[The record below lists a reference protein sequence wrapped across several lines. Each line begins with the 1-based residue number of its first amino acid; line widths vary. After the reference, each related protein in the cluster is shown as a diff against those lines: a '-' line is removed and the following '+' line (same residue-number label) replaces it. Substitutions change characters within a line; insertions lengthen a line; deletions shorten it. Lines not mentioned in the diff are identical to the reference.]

1 MDVFRHSASRWDEKL
16 KSTDRRE
23 GERGR
28 DGERKKRE
36 GGREGSRVDAVG
48 VDTGLDG
55 WMMIDG
61 WMVVEINGIFS
72 KLINPFHL
80 ESSSVLYKKACV

>member
-28 DGERKKRE
+28 DGERKKRA

-55 WMMIDG
+55 
-61 WMVVEINGIFS
+61 
-72 KLINPFHL
+72 
-80 ESSSVLYKKACV
+80 

>member
-36 GGREGSRVDAVG
+36 GGREGMRERSRLDAVG

-55 WMMIDG
+55 
-61 WMVVEINGIFS
+61 
-72 KLINPFHL
+72 
-80 ESSSVLYKKACV
+80 

>member
-36 GGREGSRVDAVG
+36 GGKPGGCSGCGYRIGWIDDDRWMDGSGDKWNLLQA
-48 VDTGLDG
+48 
-55 WMMIDG
+55 
-61 WMVVEINGIFS
+61 
-72 KLINPFHL
+72 H
-80 ESSSVLYKKACV
+80 